1 MTAPPPLT
9 PEQHEALEQ
18 AHTRARTFTGAARV
32 AAFNG
37 WSIGFFAAVTLLFGL
52 FDLTALVLGA
62 GMAVVARNE
71 FKGRSAILRS
81 DVTGPDLLW
90 RNQIGFMALIIVYCL
105 WSMYQATDQPDPQ
118 MAELSELLGGDLE
131 EVVRS
136 LTLLVYTGVI
146 AVTAVF
152 QGLNARYY
160 FRRIAMIQ
168 EYLSETPAW
177 VLELKESVREP
188 EISSSRPLGP

>member
-9 PEQHEALEQ
+9 LEQQEVLEQ
-18 AHTRARTFTGAARV
+18 ASKRARTFTGAARV

-37 WSIGFFAAVTLLFGL
+37 WSIGFFAAVTLLFGI

-71 FKGRSAILRS
+71 FKGRSAILRP

-90 RNQIGFMALIIVYCL
+90 RNQVGFMALIIVYCL
-105 WSMYQATDQPDPQ
+105 WKMYQTTGEPDPQ
-118 MAELSELLGGDLE
+118 LAELTELLGGDLD
-131 EVVRS
+131 EVMRS
-136 LTLLVYTGVI
+136 LTLTMYTGVI
-146 AVTAVF
+146 ATTAIF

-160 FRRIAMIQ
+160 FRRIEMIR

-177 VLELKESVREP
+177 VLELQESARV
-188 EISSSRPLGP
+188 G